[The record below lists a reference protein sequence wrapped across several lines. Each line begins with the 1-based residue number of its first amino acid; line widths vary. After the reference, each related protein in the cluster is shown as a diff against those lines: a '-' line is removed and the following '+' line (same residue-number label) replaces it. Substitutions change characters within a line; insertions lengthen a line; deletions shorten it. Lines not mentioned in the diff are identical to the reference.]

1 MRLRSISLLSLLV
14 LAGACALADST
25 QPSVPA
31 DEEYAA
37 SLGVDIATMTKYS
50 ADLYY
55 KDLVVGTGTAAAVN
69 KTITV
74 VYSGYLR
81 DGTKFDG
88 DSVSF
93 VLNNG
98 LIPGWVLGL
107 PGMKVGGTRKLVVG
121 SSYAYGAQGNSAPG
135 HPDIPPHAT
144 LVFDIKLTD
153 VK

>member
-1 MRLRSISLLSLLV
+1 MRLRTISLLSLVV
-14 LAGACALADST
+14 LSACALADST

-31 DEEYAA
+31 EEDYAP

-50 ADLYY
+50 DDLYY
-55 KDLVVGTGTAAAVN
+55 KDLVVGTGTAAAAN

-74 VYSGYLR
+74 VYAGYLR

-88 DSVSF
+88 DSIAM

-98 LIPGWVLGL
+98 LIPGWVLGI
-107 PGMKVGGTRKLVVG
+107 PGMKVGGTRKLVIG

-144 LVFDIKLTD
+144 LVFDIKLTA